1 MNNALISLK
10 NAEIIQSKKLI
21 LKDVN
26 FEINQGEFV
35 FFVGRTG
42 SGKSSLLQTLYGD
55 LWLER
60 GNGSILG
67 YQLEKIRRADLPFLR
82 RKLGIVFQDF
92 QLLTDR
98 NVGQNLIF
106 LLKAVD
112 WTDDAKIKA
121 RINEVLEKVGLTD
134 SLNKLPH
141 QLSGGEQQR
150 VAIARA
156 LLNNPEILIADEPTG
171 NLDPEIG
178 DEILKTF
185 KEINKEG
192 KTVLMATHN
201 YDHIQKIGG
210 RIFKCENQLVTE
222 VVIQQV

>member
-1 MNNALISLK
+1 MAIISLK
-10 NAEIIQSKKLI
+10 NAEIVQSNRVI
-21 LKDVN
+21 LKNVN
-26 FEINQGEFV
+26 FDINAGDFV
-35 FFVGRTG
+35 FFVGKTG

-60 GNGSILG
+60 GTGTIADF
-67 YQLEKIRRADLPFLR
+67 QLEKVVRKDLPFLR

-98 NVGQNLIF
+98 NVGENLIF
-106 LLKAVD
+106 FLKAVD
-112 WTDDAKIKA
+112 WIDNIKIKA
-121 RINEVLEKVGLTD
+121 RIDEVLEKVKLHD
-134 SLNKLPH
+134 SLSKMPY

-171 NLDPEIG
+171 NLDPEVG

-185 KEINKEG
+185 HEINKEG
-192 KTVLMATHN
+192 KVLLMATHN
-201 YDHIQKIGG
+201 YDHILKYGG
-210 RIFKCENQLVTE
+210 RIFKCENQEVTE
-222 VVIQQV
+222 VVMQQN